1 MRSLLQLF
9 GAALRVAVEGDGAA
23 VTWVWCKRAHLWLH
37 KSNAPRKS
45 EVARD
50 ARTES
55 TNGVREHRRL
65 HAVNVCGERHAAKF
79 ATRLKEDRLDPR
91 ARQVCGCNESVMSAA
106 EDDHI
111 GAVARAWCL
120 CRRRLLLLGGH

>member
-111 GAVARAWCL
+111 GAVARAWRL